1 MDHLD
6 NLCLILSRLFRIIFG
21 RSELFLGCCSYFCC
35 FRCFVFG
42 FRVLRHGHL
51 RNRIARVRWYLLR
64 EFFHFCYLCC
74 FYWLFWIISNDLHGF
89 HHLLSQL
96 LKRYLIYSFVV
107 ASVDL
112 IFCYFNYFFIIVFF
126 LH

>member
-1 MDHLD
+1 
-6 NLCLILSRLFRIIFG
+6 
-21 RSELFLGCCSYFCC
+21 
-35 FRCFVFG
+35 
-42 FRVLRHGHL
+42 
-51 RNRIARVRWYLLR
+51 LR

-107 ASVDL
+107 VFVDI